1 MNCGYILTP
10 TIISHIST
18 LPACVSPDQPWPLI
32 APALWPLVSTMP
44 PASFG
49 DSSHCIPVLFVI
61 PKVFKYTPDD
71 PCMVCLPTSLHVV
84 NFHGKCGYIYHTWIN
99 WENILQTLF
108 ITIRDGP
115 LLKKTCL
122 FFGQLQEAIWD
133 TIYVS
138 TINQKSPS
146 AS

>member
-84 NFHGKCGYIYHTWIN
+84 NFHGKCRYIYHTWIN

-115 LLKKTCL
+115 FSKACSSPASRIDL
-122 FFGQLQEAIWD
+122 GQNPC
-133 TIYVS
+133 
-138 TINQKSPS
+138 INNQPEITKSS